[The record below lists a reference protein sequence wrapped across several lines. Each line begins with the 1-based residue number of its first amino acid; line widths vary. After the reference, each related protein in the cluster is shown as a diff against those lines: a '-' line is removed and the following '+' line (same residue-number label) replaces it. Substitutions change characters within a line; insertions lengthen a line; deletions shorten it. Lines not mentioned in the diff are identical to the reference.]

1 LKIPLFELQRQKILK
16 TPLALDNHSRA
27 NILQDTWKDSVP
39 QDKEDI
45 VVVWRVAVKVKE
57 QPPDILA
64 GLELLKL
71 TAMRE
76 QSLGVKF
83 NILVAILFIQH
94 RCESMPLIVLWY
106 SM

>member
-1 LKIPLFELQRQKILK
+1 MK

-57 QPPDILA
+57 RPPDILA

-83 NILVAILFIQH
+83 NILVAIH
-94 RCESMPLIVLWY
+94 RCESIPLIVPWY